1 MTLIT
6 LAFLAALAQQPAV
19 QPAVNADVVDPLRNK
34 LFPCAAGGSLKIQ
47 MITQRD
53 NLVAVV
59 DPGDGPRQLPLKP
72 WKVGDPPQITWSD
85 GVRTLTWNPGVQL
98 MWMNGSEHRDCGNG
112 FGHEHE

>member
-6 LAFLAALAQQPAV
+6 LAVLAALIQPPLAQPAAGV
-19 QPAVNADVVDPLRNK
+19 EPIDPMRNK
-34 LFPCAAGGSLKIQ
+34 LFPCTAGGALKVQ

-53 NLVAVV
+53 MLVAVV

-85 GVRTLTWNPGVQL
+85 GTRTLTWNPGVQL
-98 MWMNGSEHRDCGNG
+98 MWMNGAEHRDCGNG
-112 FGHEHE
+112 SGHEH